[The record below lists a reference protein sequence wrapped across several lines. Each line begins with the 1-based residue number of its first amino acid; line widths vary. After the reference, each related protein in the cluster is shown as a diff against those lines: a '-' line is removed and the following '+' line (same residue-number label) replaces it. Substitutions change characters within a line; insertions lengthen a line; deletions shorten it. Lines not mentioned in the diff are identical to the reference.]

1 MKTKSRVSL
10 PIPKSLGDELLDA
23 GKLSD
28 SPTYLFQNKG
38 MEGVSSGSKR
48 RWVDYFAKAFAKAGQ
63 PGGHSH
69 QLRDTFAVDLLVKGV
84 ALEDV
89 SKALG
94 HTSIKTTE
102 KYYAPWITAR
112 QNRLNDKIMASWDVE
127 AV

>member
-1 MKTKSRVSL
+1 
-10 PIPKSLGDELLDA
+10 LDA